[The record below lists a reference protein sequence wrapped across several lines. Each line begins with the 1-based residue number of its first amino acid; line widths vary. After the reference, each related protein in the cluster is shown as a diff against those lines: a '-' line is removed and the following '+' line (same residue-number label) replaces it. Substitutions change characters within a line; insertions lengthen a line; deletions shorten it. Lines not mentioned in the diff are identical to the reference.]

1 MGRVLH
7 ATKIDTA
14 DVDLS
19 WFNGRV
25 LVDVSWSNPVPWVFS
40 FDDGTRLS
48 VECSWRIVQNKEIAL
63 SDEDHR
69 QKYGFP
75 EFIDAVAEARTLL
88 SDGVV
93 SKVALSEGTLDL
105 SFTFSTSVTL
115 QIIPFFRGYECW
127 QISSPGRLQLVAM
140 PAGGVSTFPE

>member
-14 DVDLS
+14 GVDLS
-19 WFNGRV
+19 WLSGRV
-25 LVDVSWSNPVPWVFS
+25 LVDVSWSDPLPWLFS
-40 FDDGTRLS
+40 FDDGTRVS
-48 VECSWRIVQNKEIAL
+48 VECSWRVLQDEQIAL
-63 SDEDHR
+63 SDADHR
-69 QKYGFP
+69 QKYGLP
-75 EFIDAVAEARTLL
+75 ALIDAVAEARALL
-88 SDGVV
+88 SGGVV

-105 SFTFSTSVTL
+105 SFTFFTGVTL

-140 PAGGVSTFPE
+140 AGAGVSTYPE